1 MINFVV
7 VNANQISKNVFSESW
22 QAISQFKVIFPRFEK
37 HNLHH
42 FASFLLTSWILRETK
57 FQQRFFVGEG
67 IE

>member
-1 MINFVV
+1 
-7 VNANQISKNVFSESW
+7 
-22 QAISQFKVIFPRFEK
+22 VIFPRFEK

-57 FQQRFFVGEG
+57 FQRMVFGGDG